1 MKLLMVIFLFLCGH
15 FAQNTANDLTVFLS
29 GIEPNR
35 GQIVVSIYNNQDDFL
50 LIGKEYRTR
59 IIKATTSEELVVF
72 KDIPKGVYAV
82 TTYQDRNSD
91 GKMTKSF
98 IGIPKEV
105 FGFSNNY
112 HPLLSAPHFDDCK
125 FEIKSDTT
133 IKIKLKKY

>member
-1 MKLLMVIFLFLCGH
+1 MKLLMVIFLFLCGY
-15 FAQNTANDLTVFLS
+15 FAQNSANDLTVFLS

-35 GQIVVSIYNNQDDFL
+35 GQIVVSVYNNQDDFL

-59 IIKATTSEELVVF
+59 IIKATTSEELLVF

-112 HPLLSAPHFDDCK
+112 HPILSAPHFDDCYFK
-125 FEIKSDTT
+125 FDGDTT
-133 IKIKLKKY
+133 IKIKLKKF